1 MNFLKTLLLTMLV
14 AFGGTAQAFELVE
27 LEAGGSFDLNGAW
40 YDPSES
46 GYGILFDNEP
56 ASGTFMAL
64 FTYEFYTEAPGQAW
78 YVAYTEHVNDSNTF
92 SQVFYAARAVGEFP
106 AGDNQ
111 QTLEP
116 TVRIT
121 VTALDANTL
130 HVEWHFIQEAPCTSP
145 RVSPSPPF
153 CDGEAV
159 FVRLL
164 PDVVVEEG

>member
-1 MNFLKTLLLTMLV
+1 MKFFQAILLTLLV
-14 AFGGTAQAFELVE
+14 AFCGTAQAF
-27 LEAGGSFDLNGAW
+27 DIDGAW
-40 YDPSES
+40 FDPSEP

-56 ASGTFMAL
+56 SSGTFMAM
-64 FTYEFYTEAPGQAW
+64 FTYEFFTEAPGQAW
-78 YVAYTEHVNDSNTF
+78 YVAYTEHPNPADSDSY
-92 SQVFYAARAVGEFP
+92 SQVFYGARAVGEFP
-106 AGDNQ
+106 AGDSQ

-121 VTALDANTL
+121 VTSLGPNEL
-130 HVEWHFIQEAPCTSP
+130 HVQWHFVQETPCLSP

-164 PDVVVEEG
+164 PDVETE